1 MTTAIANPTEI
12 PRASAPP
19 RFSPRLLFK
28 ITLPYVALALVLALA
43 VIYIVARMNAESVA
57 SAWSRQVSETQLRVA
72 DSVVRTEQSQLADAR
87 TLARLS
93 GLAQAV
99 RAGDRRAALG
109 LAEPYAV
116 SQNIERVVVLNTA
129 GQTVGG
135 LQLDDHG
142 ARAFD
147 AGPQAATWPFVAAV
161 LGGDSDKLG
170 DKYVGLV
177 TGADPALYTVVPLYD
192 GTSLVG
198 ALLIGTSA
206 PTLVGRWRAAS
217 LADVTLYDTDG
228 RPIASSFGADAPP
241 ALAPNR
247 QSTPREL
254 TLGSRSY
261 TEVATPLQLRSGN
274 TPQFVGV
281 ALSSAGRSDLL
292 DNAEILLLGI
302 LAAGLVTAIL
312 VGTTISRRI
321 THPITALAQ
330 AAEGVANGSLDQQL
344 PITTRDEVGAL
355 THSFNTMVEGL
366 RERERMHDIFGRF
379 VSPTVAQLVLSRPI
393 ALSGESKLLTI
404 LFTDLRDFTAITER
418 EDPSVVISSLN
429 DYFQIVVEAADRHGG
444 IVNKFGGDSTLVLFG
459 LTDDQ
464 GDTQASA
471 AAAVRTAIEIRIRLA
486 ALNQQRLAAQ
496 LPALIAGIG
505 VNTGSAIAGLIGAE
519 RRMEYTVIGDAVNLS
534 ARIQAL
540 SRELGDGILI
550 SEATR
555 MALGAAPELGIVD
568 HGIRHV
574 KGKQQGV
581 RIYAV
586 YCWENRHVA

>member
-1 MTTAIANPTEI
+1 
-12 PRASAPP
+12 
-19 RFSPRLLFK
+19 
-28 ITLPYVALALVLALA
+28 
-43 VIYIVARMNAESVA
+43 
-57 SAWSRQVSETQLRVA
+57 
-72 DSVVRTEQSQLADAR
+72 
-87 TLARLS
+87 
-93 GLAQAV
+93 
-99 RAGDRRAALG
+99 
-109 LAEPYAV
+109 
-116 SQNIERVVVLNTA
+116 
-129 GQTVGG
+129 
-135 LQLDDHG
+135 
-142 ARAFD
+142 
-147 AGPQAATWPFVAAV
+147 
-161 LGGDSDKLG
+161 
-170 DKYVGLV
+170 
-177 TGADPALYTVVPLYD
+177 
-192 GTSLVG
+192 
-198 ALLIGTSA
+198 
-206 PTLVGRWRAAS
+206 
-217 LADVTLYDTDG
+217 
-228 RPIASSFGADAPP
+228 
-241 ALAPNR
+241 
-247 QSTPREL
+247 
-254 TLGSRSY
+254 
-261 TEVATPLQLRSGN
+261 
-274 TPQFVGV
+274 
-281 ALSSAGRSDLL
+281 
-292 DNAEILLLGI
+292 
-302 LAAGLVTAIL
+302 
-312 VGTTISRRI
+312 
-321 THPITALAQ
+321 
-330 AAEGVANGSLDQQL
+330 
-344 PITTRDEVGAL
+344 
-355 THSFNTMVEGL
+355 
-366 RERERMHDIFGRF
+366 MHDIFGRF

-471 AAAVRTAIEIRIRLA
+471 TAAVRTAIEIRVRLA

-586 YCWENRHVA
+586 YCWENSHVA